1 MYKKRLL
8 TLALA
13 AVLLLASCGQSGSET
28 DVTSQDTGAQTSAEQ
43 TTADYL
49 STIEAFD
56 FGGEPFRIVV
66 NSMSDRPNLH
76 EEEHTGEVINDA
88 MVDRDRKIE
97 EMFKTKLEYTAYEA
111 RLELSADLRRLIS
124 AGDDVY
130 DVIITTPYEGI
141 NVFALNGMLSDLS
154 SIGTLDLSADW
165 WSASM
170 NEAMTHNG
178 RTYATAGPMA
188 LCYCYSPYAFFVNLN
203 MAEDY
208 ELPDVYELVR
218 SGKWTLDSMTSMM
231 KGISE
236 DLNSDGAMGLDDRYG
251 LVTTLEAGKAFY
263 LGCGQRMAV
272 KTDSG
277 AELKMDGKSAIDVLE
292 KLSSIMMTDD
302 TICADGKISGM
313 GATSDAKIKFFLE
326 ARALFTASPLQWGVI
341 NFRDMKDDYAIL
353 PYPKYDEAQDSY
365 YTHMNSYFPY
375 GIAIPI
381 TNTRLDE
388 TGAVME
394 AMAYLSQTTILPK
407 INEVVLK
414 EKIARDEDSKEML
427 DILFENVIIDLN
439 TIFDFGGSAKLLR
452 SFAVGESENFVSS
465 YASKK
470 SVAEADMQ
478 AMFEAY
484 EKLG

>member
-1 MYKKRLL
+1 MQAKRSF
-8 TLALA
+8 TAVLALM
-13 AVLLLASCGQSGSET
+13 LLVSCGQSPTEADTGETKGSEST
-28 DVTSQDTGAQTSAEQ
+28 TSATAV
-43 TTADYL
+43 TTDYL
-49 STIEAFD
+49 STISAD
-56 FGGEPFRIVV
+56 LGGKPFRIIV
-66 NSMSDRPNLH
+66 NSMADRPNLH

-97 EMFKTKLEYTAYEA
+97 EKFNTKLEYTAYEA
-111 RLELSADLRRLIS
+111 RLELSRSVQTSIS
-124 AGDDVY
+124 AGEDIC
-130 DVIITTPYEGI
+130 DVIITTPFEGI
-141 NVFALNGMLSDLS
+141 NSFALNGMLSDLS
-154 SIGTLDLSADW
+154 GIAALDLSAEW

-170 NEAMTHNG
+170 NEAMTHKG
-178 RTYATAGPMA
+178 KTYATAGPMA

-203 MAEDY
+203 MADDY
-208 ELPDVYELVR
+208 KLPNVYEMVR
-218 SGKWTLDSMTSMM
+218 DGKWTIDSMTSMM
-231 KGISE
+231 KGISA
-236 DLNSDGAMGLDDRYG
+236 DLDNDGAMGIDDRYG

-272 KTDSG
+272 KTDDS
-277 AELKMDGKSAIDVLE
+277 AELKMDGKNAIDVLE

-302 TICADGKISGM
+302 TICADGKIAGM

-326 ARALFTASPLQWGVI
+326 SRALFTASPLQWGVI

-375 GIAIPI
+375 GIAVPI
-381 TNTRLDE
+381 TNSRLDE

-394 AMAYLSQTTILPK
+394 AMAYLSQTTVLPK

-427 DILFENVIIDLN
+427 DILFRNVIIDLN

-465 YASKK
+465 YASLK
-470 SVAEADMQ
+470 SVAEADIL
-478 AMFEAY
+478 AMSEAY
-484 EKLG
+484 ENID